1 MADVGVA
8 TSADAFHNS
17 GILLNTL
24 SNDQQGFSVSYT
36 PYLTGLAN
44 DISLGQA
51 TYYNKI
57 SDRSAFAGS
66 LRFWFW
72 RHQLRQTSDPNEDV
86 RIVSPNEFA
95 LDGSYSLKLSENSR
109 WQLLVDTF
117 DLI

>member
-1 MADVGVA
+1 VP
-8 TSADAFHNS
+8 
-17 GILLNTL
+17 L
-24 SNDQQGFSVSYT
+24 
-36 PYLTGLAN
+36 

-66 LRFWFW
+66 LRFFVLETSNCVK
-72 RHQLRQTSDPNEDV
+72 QSDPNEDV